1 MDWPTPSKVET
12 PVIWKTLFLVLFL
25 SGAGPALA
33 SADLDSHIRAAAH
46 RFRIDP
52 LLVKAIVEV
61 ESRADRL
68 AVSPKGAQGLMQ
80 VMPRTAEQLGI
91 ANPHH
96 SLSNLMGACEY
107 LRTLLNRFSFDLVKT
122 LAAYNAGPTNVD
134 RYGGIPPFRETRH
147 YVRKVLA
154 AYERLKKE

>member
-1 MDWPTPSKVET
+1 MA
-12 PVIWKTLFLVLFL
+12 FLLWAP
-25 SGAGPALA
+25 GAAA
-33 SADLDSHIRAAAH
+33 TTDLDGQIRSAAH

-52 LLVKAIVEV
+52 LLVKAIMEV

-80 VMPRTAEQLGI
+80 VMPGTAEQLGI

-96 SLSNLMGACEY
+96 ALSNLMGACEY
-107 LRTLLNRFSFDLVKT
+107 LRTLLNRFHFDLPKT

-134 RYGGIPPFRETRH
+134 RYGGIPPFRETRK

-154 AYERLKKE
+154 AYERLKKQ